1 MTASDDSQQAVLESL
16 SAMFDDEANQQ
27 DLHDLMAQDSAD
39 LNDKM
44 AAFHLIQHTLRKET
58 DVDLNIQ
65 SGFNLAARVS
75 AQIEQETGEKNA
87 SNVVALA
94 PLLPSLT
101 PDMVSDIAPQ
111 KRYFWSGFAVA
122 ASVAFAIVVGG
133 NLLLNPEPNKAPTVA
148 AHTASDIDT
157 LTVPVTSLAE
167 LKKQPMDID
176 NLRLQ
181 NYLRQHA
188 EQATMTVGRGMI
200 PMARIASY
208 PIKE

>member
-1 MTASDDSQQAVLESL
+1 MKSVHLPE
-16 SAMFDDEANQQ
+16 
-27 DLHDLMAQDSAD
+27 DSASP
-39 LNDKM
+39 L
-44 AAFHLIQHTLRKET
+44 
-58 DVDLNIQ
+58 
-65 SGFNLAARVS
+65 
-75 AQIEQETGEKNA
+75 EQEESEKPA
-87 SNVVALA
+87 SNIVPLA
-94 PLLPSLT
+94 PFLSSLT
-101 PDMVSDIAPQ
+101 PDMVADVAPP

-133 NLLLNPEPNKAPTVA
+133 NLLLNPAPTNAPALAVQN
-148 AHTASDIDT
+148 TENT

>member
-1 MTASDDSQQAVLESL
+1 MTTSDDSQQAVLESL

-27 DLHDLMAQDSAD
+27 DLHDLMAQDSAE
-39 LNDKM
+39 LNEKM
-44 AAFHLIQHTLRKET
+44 TAFHLIQHTLRKESDGEVT
-58 DVDLNIQ
+58 IDA
-65 SGFNLAARVS
+65 GFNLAARIS
-75 AQIEQETGEKNA
+75 AQIAQEEQQKPSTQ
-87 SNVVALA
+87 VVSLV
-94 PLLPSLT
+94 PLLSTLT
-101 PDMVSDIAPQ
+101 PDVVSEMAPQ

-122 ASVAFAIVVGG
+122 ASVAFVIVVGG
-133 NLLLNPEPNKAPTVA
+133 NLILNPEAVRSPSLA
-148 AHTASDIDT
+148 IQDT
-157 LTVPVTSLAE
+157 SNPLTVPVTSLAE
-167 LKKQPMDID
+167 LKKQPMDVD

>member
-1 MTASDDSQQAVLESL
+1 MTTSDDSQQAVLESL

-44 AAFHLIQHTLRKET
+44 AAFHLIQHTLRKES
-58 DVDLNIQ
+58 DVDLNIN

-75 AQIEQETGEKNA
+75 AQIEQEESEKPA
-87 SNVVALA
+87 SNIVPLA
-94 PLLPSLT
+94 PFLSSLT
-101 PDMVSDIAPQ
+101 PDMVADVAPQ

-133 NLLLNPEPNKAPTVA
+133 NLLLNPAPTSAPTVA
-148 AHTASDIDT
+148 VQNTPNT
-157 LTVPVTSLAE
+157 LTVPVTSHAE
-167 LKKQPMDID
+167 LKKQPMDVD

-188 EQATMTVGRGMI
+188 EQATMAVGRGMI